1 MCSTATFKP
10 PTTWAQRF
18 DNSRA
23 VRWVVLIL
31 IFSIFLWPGYGELK
45 VSGLPNVAPPRLI
58 KTLLFFLLA
67 YRFLNM
73 GIELRRIGERISQH
87 WVLFGILF
95 FYHLLLI
102 LSFSLDQSSLV
113 LIYGYIKEE
122 VFTNLLL
129 MFAVIYVVR
138 DEEDITSI
146 VKALVLASIGV
157 ALITAI
163 ESFVKVNLF
172 KSIVSNINTSLA
184 FGDKTRDLRYRANGT
199 FSHPLVLA
207 QYAAVMLPLAWWLF
221 SRSFGKNIVWLVA
234 LIGLVTCSILSV
246 TRSGLVLLIV
256 TAMAIALVSATRWWY
271 KCKNGVL
278 KMLLLTQAIG
288 WGFFAIFGVGSW
300 LTRLIEGTTRE
311 ESSSSFYRL
320 EVLRSAIPKI
330 LSSPLIG
337 YGPTHAMEGV
347 GVGRMGNIIDNYF
360 LLVGLES
367 GIFAGMFLLAL
378 FVVASKTAW
387 HTFPLKQGV
396 SIHHML
402 AISSAIFC
410 LFLLFV
416 HALPELLPL
425 FYIFLGLMVSA
436 SKSKNSSIASGNPL

>member
-1 MCSTATFKP
+1 MP
-10 PTTWAQRF
+10 LAQRL
-18 DNSRA
+18 DNPRA
-23 VRWVVLIL
+23 VRWVVLFL
-31 IFSIFLWPGYGELK
+31 IFCIFLWPGYGELK

-58 KTLLFFLLA
+58 KTLLFLLLA
-67 YRFLNM
+67 YRFLNV
-73 GIELRRIGERISQH
+73 GIELRRVGERISQH

-102 LSFSLDQSSLV
+102 LSFALDQASMV
-113 LIYGYIKEE
+113 LIYGYVKEE

-129 MFAVIYVVR
+129 MFAVIFVVR
-138 DEEDITSI
+138 DDDDIKSI

-157 ALITAI
+157 ALIAAT

-172 KSIVSNINTSLA
+172 KSVVSNVNTALA

-221 SRSFGKNIVWLVA
+221 SQPSRKKIIWLIA
-234 LIGLVTCSILSV
+234 LVGLVTCSILSV

-256 TAMAIALVSATRWWY
+256 SAIAITLVSATRWWY
-271 KCKNGVL
+271 RCKNGVL

-288 WGFFAIFGVGSW
+288 WGFLVIFSVSGW
-300 LTRLIEGTTRE
+300 ITRLIEGTTRE
-311 ESSSSFYRL
+311 ESNSSFYRL

-367 GIFAGMFLLAL
+367 GIFAAMLLLVL
-378 FVVASKTAW
+378 FVVAAKTAW
-387 HTFPLKQGV
+387 HKFSLKRGI

-402 AISSAIFC
+402 AISSVIFC
-410 LFLLFV
+410 MFLLFV

-425 FYIFLGLMVSA
+425 FYIFLGLIVSA
-436 SKSKNSSIASGNPL
+436 TKNKKSSIALSNPL